1 MFFRNPTPAIN
12 DVITTKWRPYNE
24 SMEILNIDY
33 EMEMQKD
40 PFVNDYLYEYW
51 NGIYRCLHKCRCE
64 IFNETTAIS
73 GNLNDLVD

>member
-1 MFFRNPTPAIN
+1 
-12 DVITTKWRPYNE
+12 
-24 SMEILNIDY
+24 MEILNIDY